1 MSIARQ
7 RLKSPQS
14 LCGTS
19 THPTTVTHRSQSWSW
34 MIDSHPFRSMSVSPP
49 NPQIR
54 LFQTLILK
62 LKGQGHGCGQR
73 ARPFLSPVS
82 IWHAFCLFHINQM
95 TIPAIQLF
103 WNLTLKIKCQGHG
116 WGESSRSHS
125 LPSIQSIHII
135 FVSHQ
140 SDQPFLIYPTE
151 NIKSISCVLMLSELA
166 LSFFYAA
173 SYYLCSD
180 AKRARRISFYFFH
193 VGSYVHVSYKR
204 YVQERSRFYQDL
216 SFFLI
221 TLMLWWLDE
230 YSLEFATHPK
240 IRIFPEVLW

>member
-1 MSIARQ
+1 MSMAHR

-19 THPTTVTHRSQSWSW
+19 THPTMVTHRSQSWSW

-73 ARPFLSPVS
+73 ARPFLSRVS
-82 IWHAFCLFHINQM
+82 VWYAFCLLHQSDDNSCY
-95 TIPAIQLF
+95 TAILKF
-103 WNLTLKIKCQGHG
+103 DLKIKCQCHG
-116 WGESSRSHS
+116 WGQSSMSHS
-125 LPSIQSIHII
+125 LPSIQSIHIL

-151 NIKSISCVLMLSELA
+151 NITSISCVLMLSEFA
-166 LSFFYAA
+166 LSFLYAA

-180 AKRARRISFYFFH
+180 AKRARRISFYFFQ
-193 VGSYVHVSYKR
+193 VGSYVHVSYDR
-204 YVQERSRFYQDL
+204 YVQERSRCCQDH

-230 YSLEFATHPK
+230 YSLEFAAHPK
-240 IRIFPEVLW
+240 IRIFPEVF